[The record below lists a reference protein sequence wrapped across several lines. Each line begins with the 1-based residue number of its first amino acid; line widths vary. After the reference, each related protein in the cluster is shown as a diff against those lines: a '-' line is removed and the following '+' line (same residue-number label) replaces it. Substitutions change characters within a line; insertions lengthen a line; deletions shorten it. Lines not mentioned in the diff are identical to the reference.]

1 MNDTTYDPLASVQS
15 AGPPGTI
22 SFCYGLPDP
31 ETFPVNELQRAFV
44 KVFEE
49 RASIALQYG
58 PGQGYGPLIDY
69 LRNKVKHSEGISLA
83 RPQIMLSGGASQAL
97 DHLCSVFTRS
107 SDIVLVE
114 APTYH
119 DSIHLF
125 RDHGLDVL
133 QIQTDDQGM
142 ILEDLVARLEELKEK
157 GRKPRYLYTVPTFQN
172 PSGITLS
179 ESRRRAI
186 LALAE
191 ESDFFIVE
199 DDVYY
204 DLAYTEVKETPLFLL
219 DNGKRVLRLGSFSK
233 IISPGLRLG
242 WTIGPAEL
250 IDKLINSGI
259 RHMGGGANPLVAN
272 AISHYCQQGFLE
284 PHISSVL
291 SIYKERR
298 DIMLK
303 SLESYMPESVSWTR
317 PQGGFFIWIALP
329 SSLQSREI
337 VDLGESEG
345 ILFLGGDPFFAESET
360 GQHLRLSF
368 SYVQPEKIQ
377 EGIKKL
383 GNILKSHPQIQ
394 P

>member
-1 MNDTTYDPLASVQS
+1 MNNNYDPLASVQA
-15 AGPPGTI
+15 AGPPGSI

-31 ETFPVNELQRAFV
+31 ETFPVTELQRAFE
-44 KVFEE
+44 KVFKT

-58 PGQGYGPLIDY
+58 PEQGYGPLIDY
-69 LRNKVKHSEGISLA
+69 LRKKIKNSEGISLT

-97 DHLCSVFTRS
+97 DHLCTVFTRS

-114 APTYH
+114 APTYL

-125 RDHGLDVL
+125 RNHGLEVL
-133 QIQTDDQGM
+133 QIQTDDEGL
-142 ILEDLVARLEELKEK
+142 ILEELVARLEELKIK
-157 GRKPRYLYTVPTFQN
+157 GKKPRFLYTIPTFQN

-179 ESRRRAI
+179 ENRRRTI
-186 LALAE
+186 LQLAR

-199 DDVYY
+199 DDVYC
-204 DLAYTEVKETPLFLL
+204 DLAYTDLKVNPLFLL
-219 DNGKRVLRLGSFSK
+219 DNGERVLRLGSFSK

-242 WTIGPAEL
+242 WTIGPEEL
-250 IDKLINSGI
+250 IDKLINSGL

-284 PHISSVL
+284 PHIASVL

-303 SLESYMPESVSWTR
+303 SLASYMPKGVSWTR
-317 PQGGFFIWIALP
+317 PQGGFFIWMTLP
-329 SSLQSREI
+329 EPLSSHDI
-337 VDLGESEG
+337 VERGKLEG
-345 ILFLGGDPFFAESET
+345 VYIFEGDPFFAKGAT

-368 SYVQPEKIQ
+368 SYVQPKKIQ
-377 EGIKKL
+377 EGIDRL
-383 GNILKSHPQIQ
+383 RQILKSHL
-394 P
+394 

>member
-1 MNDTTYDPLASVQS
+1 MNDSYDPLASVQA
-15 AGPPGTI
+15 AGPPGST

-31 ETFPVNELQRAFV
+31 ATFPVTELQCAFE
-44 KVFEE
+44 KVFKK

-58 PGQGYGPLIDY
+58 PEQGYGPLIDY
-69 LRNKVKHSEGISLA
+69 LRKKVKHSEGISLT

-97 DHLCSVFTRS
+97 DHLCTVFTRS

-114 APTYH
+114 APTYL

-125 RDHGLDVL
+125 RNHGLDVL
-133 QIQTDDQGM
+133 QIQTDDEGL
-142 ILEDLVARLEELKEK
+142 ILEELVARLEELKRK
-157 GRKPRYLYTVPTFQN
+157 GKKPRFLYTIPTFQN

-179 ESRRRAI
+179 ENRRRAI
-186 LALAE
+186 INLAQ

-204 DLAYTEVKETPLFLL
+204 DLAYTDLKVIPLFLL
-219 DNGKRVLRLGSFSK
+219 DNGERVLRLGSFSK

-242 WTIGPAEL
+242 WTIGPEQL
-250 IDKLINSGI
+250 IDKLINSGL

-272 AISHYCQQGFLE
+272 AVSHYCQQGFLE
-284 PHISSVL
+284 PHIASVL

-303 SLESYMPESVSWTR
+303 SLDSHMPKGVSWTR
-317 PQGGFFIWIALP
+317 PQGGFFIWMTLP
-329 SSLQSREI
+329 EPLSSRDVVER
-337 VDLGESEG
+337 GKSEG
-345 ILFLGGDPFFAESET
+345 VYFFGGNPFFAEDET

-368 SYVQPEKIQ
+368 SYVQPKKIQ
-377 EGIKKL
+377 EGIDRL
-383 GNILKSHPQIQ
+383 GQILKSHL
-394 P
+394 

>member
-1 MNDTTYDPLASVQS
+1 MNDTYDPLASVQA
-15 AGPPGTI
+15 AGPPGSI

-31 ETFPVNELQRAFV
+31 ETFPVTELQRAFE
-44 KVFEE
+44 KVFKT

-58 PGQGYGPLIDY
+58 PEQGYGPLIDY
-69 LRNKVKHSEGISLA
+69 LRKKIKNSEGISLT

-97 DHLCSVFTRS
+97 DHLCTVFTRS

-114 APTYH
+114 APTYL

-125 RDHGLDVL
+125 RNHGLEVL
-133 QIQTDDQGM
+133 QIQTDDEGL
-142 ILEDLVARLEELKEK
+142 ILEELVARLEELKIK
-157 GRKPRYLYTVPTFQN
+157 GKKPRFLYTIPTFQN

-179 ESRRRAI
+179 ENRRRTI
-186 LALAE
+186 LQLAR

-199 DDVYY
+199 DDVYC
-204 DLAYTEVKETPLFLL
+204 DLAYTDLKVNPLFLL
-219 DNGKRVLRLGSFSK
+219 DNGERVLRLGSFSK

-242 WTIGPAEL
+242 WTIGPEEL
-250 IDKLINSGI
+250 IDKLINSGL

-284 PHISSVL
+284 PHIASVL

-303 SLESYMPESVSWTR
+303 SLASYMPKGVSWTR
-317 PQGGFFIWIALP
+317 PQGGFFIWMTLP
-329 SSLQSREI
+329 EPLSSHDI
-337 VDLGESEG
+337 VERGKLEG
-345 ILFLGGDPFFAESET
+345 VYIFEGDPFFAKGAT

-368 SYVQPEKIQ
+368 SYVQPKKIQ
-377 EGIKKL
+377 EGIDRL
-383 GNILKSHPQIQ
+383 RQILKSHL
-394 P
+394 

>member
-1 MNDTTYDPLASVQS
+1 MNDTYDPLASVQS

-22 SFCYGLPDP
+22 SFSYGLPDP
-31 ETFPVNELQRAFV
+31 ETFPVTELQSAFV

-49 RASIALQYG
+49 RASVALQYG

-69 LRNKVKHSEGISLA
+69 LRRKVKHNEGINLERS
-83 RPQIMLSGGASQAL
+83 QIMISGGASQAL
-97 DHLCSVFTRS
+97 DHLCTVFTRT

-125 RDHGLDVL
+125 RDQGLDVL

-142 ILEDLVARLEELKEK
+142 ILEDLVVRLEELKERGK
-157 GRKPRYLYTVPTFQN
+157 KPRFLYTIPTFQN

-186 LALAE
+186 IDLAE
-191 ESDFFIVE
+191 ESDFLIVE
-199 DDVYY
+199 DDVYF
-204 DLAYTEVKETPLFLL
+204 DLAYADSKKIPMFLL
-219 DNGKRVLRLGSFSK
+219 GNGKRVLRLGSFSK

-242 WTIGPAEL
+242 WTIGPEEL
-250 IDKLINSGI
+250 IDKLINSGY

-272 AISHYCQQGFLE
+272 AISHYCQQGLLE
-284 PHISSVL
+284 PHIASVL
-291 SIYKERR
+291 SIYKKRR

-303 SLESYMPESVSWTR
+303 SLESYMPEGVSWTR
-317 PQGGFFIWIALP
+317 PQGGFFIWITLP
-329 SSLQSREI
+329 HPLRSSE
-337 VDLGESEG
+337 VVEWGESEG
-345 ILFLGGDPFFAESET
+345 ILFLGGDPFFAETET

-368 SYVQPEKIQ
+368 SYVQPDKIQ
-377 EGIKKL
+377 EGIEKL
-383 GNILKSHPQIQ
+383 GQILKSKL
-394 P
+394 